1 MQLKDKNL
9 LQHFVRFA
17 SWSILLA
24 VVSEPCAVSAN
35 TLPNSAKDFTV
46 SVYVPKGVS
55 PQVEIHASGIFKDY
69 ERHGFFRIGLMPE
82 MVVENVRIEVR
93 SAEALT
99 NVMAALHSWNRPG
112 AGARRLK
119 LQHLEILLMGQISP
133 CLRAAA
139 GKIGNDGAIQLTSVS
154 LADAAGRQKNLPAA
168 ALQLTGPTRGLVYW
182 NENGHTKSLVL
193 INNSSSKS
201 P

>member
-1 MQLKDKNL
+1 MQFKDKNS
-9 LQHFVRFA
+9 LQHFMRYAFLG
-17 SWSILLA
+17 ILLA
-24 VVSEPCAVSAN
+24 VANETCATAAK
-35 TLPNSAKDFTV
+35 TLPTSARDFTV
-46 SVYVPKGVS
+46 SVYIPKGVS
-55 PQVEIHASGIFKDY
+55 PELVIHASGMFMDH

-99 NVMAALHSWNRPG
+99 NVMSALHSWNRPG

-154 LADAAGRQKNLPAA
+154 VADADGHQRDLPAA
-168 ALQLTGPTRGLVYW
+168 ALQLTGPARGQLYW
-182 NENGHTKSLVL
+182 NENGQLKSLAL